1 MSSEEMRTE
10 LERFVNTGLREGW
23 TGWPLKADICSN
35 DCLAR
40 EWSVAPARVWLRQL
54 SGLAPATRLEG
65 SFTSLHSLC

>member
-23 TGWPLKADICSN
+23 TGWPLKADTCS
-35 DCLAR
+35 DGRLAR
-40 EWSVAPARVWLRQL
+40 EWVTAPARAWLRRFN
-54 SGLAPATRLEG
+54 GLTPVARLEG